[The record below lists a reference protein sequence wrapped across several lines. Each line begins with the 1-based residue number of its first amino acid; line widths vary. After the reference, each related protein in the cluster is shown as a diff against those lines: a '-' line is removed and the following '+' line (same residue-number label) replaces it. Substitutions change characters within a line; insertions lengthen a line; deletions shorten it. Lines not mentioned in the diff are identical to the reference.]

1 MGLREGLQGLRDAVK
16 EDGRSALEDAT
27 KPTISKVSFERAF
40 FCLGCVRASVRT
52 GGVLICSLL

>member
-27 KPTISKVSFERAF
+27 KPTISKVCVERACF
-40 FCLGCVRASVRT
+40 LLGVRACERGACSVC
-52 GGVLICSLL
+52 GLL